1 LNATLPM
8 PLVQDAIVHPLSD
21 PAVQVR
27 HDNIDDLS
35 AVFKLL
41 SDKSRLKIVLAL
53 ARNGPMHVTSLVALL
68 KPQTQP
74 AVSHHLALMRNNGLL
89 GCDRI
94 GKHNYYYLASK
105 YLCDLFELFFHDTG
119 DLGQTIQFDASTQ
132 TFARRED

>member
-1 LNATLPM
+1 LNATLTEPR
-8 PLVQDAIVHPLSD
+8 VQDAILHPLSG
-21 PAVQVR
+21 PELPVQ
-27 HDNIDDLS
+27 HDTIDDLT

-89 GCDRI
+89 GCDRS

-105 YLCDLFELFFHDTG
+105 HLCELFEQFFRDSG
-119 DLGQTIQFDASTQ
+119 DLGRAIQFDASPLS
-132 TFARRED
+132 FARREA

>member
-1 LNATLPM
+1 MTEAF
-8 PLVQDAIVHPLSD
+8 VQDEILHSHTGSEF
-21 PAVQVR
+21 QVK
-27 HDNIDDLS
+27 HDTIGDLT

-41 SDKSRLKIVLAL
+41 ADKSRLKIVLAL
-53 ARNGPMHVTSLVALL
+53 AQNGPMHVTSLVALL

-105 YLCDLFELFFHDTG
+105 YLCELFEQFFRDTG
-119 DLGQTIQFDASTQ
+119 DLGQALRFDAFTLS
-132 TFARRED
+132 FARRED